1 MCIKDKINDR
11 LQHAIIRSD
20 MEIAMPDPQNT
31 LPNQMPHAERRGI
44 GFGLFIFF
52 AGCALLA
59 ERVGW
64 LPASTD
70 WLLPA
75 ILIAWGLS
83 ELYQKLTA
91 R

>member
-1 MCIKDKINDR
+1 M
-11 LQHAIIRSD
+11 Q
-20 MEIAMPDPQNT
+20 DPLSP
-31 LPNQMPHAERRGI
+31 LPGRAPHAERHGI
-44 GFGLFIFF
+44 GFGLFILL

-64 LPASTD
+64 LPMSTD

-83 ELYQKLTA
+83 ELYTKMSGSK
-91 R
+91 

>member
-1 MCIKDKINDR
+1 VHQGQDQWLAAAWVIG
-11 LQHAIIRSD
+11 LD
-20 MEIAMPDPQNT
+20 MEIAMPDPQKT
-31 LPNQMPHAERRGI
+31 LPSQMPHMERRGI
-44 GFGLFIFF
+44 GFGLFIFL

-64 LPASTD
+64 LPATTD

-83 ELYQKLTA
+83 ELYQKLAA